1 MELITFIHHKTGGS
15 VIMKRDNHP
24 TANSSHPASQAIS
37 RSAIISAIVYNPRPQ
52 VTVFQPN
59 CHSQWRLDLW

>member
-37 RSAIISAIVYNPRPQ
+37 RSAIISAIVLTQ
-52 VTVFQPN
+52 D
-59 CHSQWRLDLW
+59 HK